1 MYLAHNKSINVRPDF
16 SASVCS
22 GQRLRDKLR
31 RFRFMEHTDL
41 SHLLKGGKQS

>member
-16 SASVCS
+16 CS

-31 RFRFMEHTDL
+31 RFRFMGTDL
-41 SHLLKGGKQS
+41 SYLMKAEAVLSI